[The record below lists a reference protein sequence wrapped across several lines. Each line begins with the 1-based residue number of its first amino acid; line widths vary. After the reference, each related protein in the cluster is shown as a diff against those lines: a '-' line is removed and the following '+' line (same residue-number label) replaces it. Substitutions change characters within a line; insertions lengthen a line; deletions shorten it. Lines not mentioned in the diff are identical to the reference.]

1 MARSGIRPAGT
12 NVRPVAIRS
21 VLAALLAVPLLAVP
35 ASERAA
41 AATSPVDPYFPDDG
55 QRGLDI
61 THYDI
66 AVRHDPRVGRIVGR
80 ATLAADARTTLRT
93 VHLDLWLPVRRV
105 RVDGR
110 EVSWR
115 QNAGDLAIVPSR
127 AWRRGSSHR
136 VEVAYAGHPGRV
148 GPAAERPFVS
158 DGVESVVAGE
168 PHAAA
173 WWFPAD
179 DRPTDRARVD
189 VRIEVPDRGGLTS
202 ISGGRL
208 LADHRRDGWRIRR
221 WRFVDPV
228 APYLVLFAVGPY
240 RERVSRALGRPMRL
254 AVSGTLPAS
263 RGRSAFDLLA
273 RTPQVVRWLQ
283 RVLRTPY
290 PFADLGGVVTGL
302 DLGFA
307 LETQTRPIH
316 PAVVPDPVPT
326 LVHELAHQ
334 WFGDAVPV
342 RRWREIWLNEGL
354 ATYLETRWGA
364 ARGGTSMARWL
375 RARHAEYPAGDPFW
389 DLRID
394 DPGPD
399 ALFAWPVYL
408 RGAMAV
414 QALRTR
420 IGAEAFQRLLRAWA
434 RRDRPATTRAFEA
447 TAERLSGQD
456 LATFFDAWLRADEP
470 PPTTAEFG
478 LGERGGSAEQRRDGL
493 REQ

>member
-1 MARSGIRPAGT
+1 M
-12 NVRPVAIRS
+12 AIRS
-21 VLAALLAVPLLAVP
+21 VLAALLAVPLLLTP
-35 ASERAA
+35 ASGRAA
-41 AATSPVDPYFPDDG
+41 ATTTPVDPYFPDDG
-55 QRGLDI
+55 QRGLDVV
-61 THYDI
+61 HYDI
-66 AVRHDPRVGRIVGR
+66 AVRHDPRVGRLAGR
-80 ATLAADARTTLRT
+80 ATLAVTARTTLRT
-93 VHLDLWLPVRRV
+93 VHLDLWLPVHRV

-115 QNAGDLAIVPSR
+115 QEAGDLAIRPPR
-127 AWRRGSSHR
+127 AWQCGSSHR
-136 VEVAYAGHPGRV
+136 VEVAYAGRPGRV
-148 GPAAERPFVS
+148 GPSSERPFVT

-189 VRIEVPDRGGLTS
+189 LRITVPARGRLTS

-208 LADHRRDGWRIRR
+208 LAQTRAGDWRTRH

-228 APYLVLFAVGPY
+228 APYLVLLAVGPY
-240 RERVSRALGRPMRL
+240 RERVTRALGRPMRI
-254 AVSGTLPAS
+254 AVSGTLPAA
-263 RGRSAFDLLA
+263 RRRSALDLLG
-273 RTPQVVRWLQ
+273 RTPEAVRWLQ
-283 RVLRTPY
+283 QVLRTPY

-316 PAVVPDPVPT
+316 PAVVPDPLPT

-342 RRWREIWLNEGL
+342 RRWRDIWLNEGL

-364 ARGGTSMARWL
+364 ARGGASMTRWL
-375 RARHAEYPAGDPFW
+375 RARYEEHSSAGDPFW
-389 DLRID
+389 ELRLD

-420 IGAEAFQRLLRAWA
+420 IGAEPFQRLLRVWA
-434 RRDRPATTRAFEA
+434 HRTRPASTPAFEE
-447 TAERLSGQD
+447 TAERISGQD
-456 LATFFDAWLRADEP
+456 LATFFDAWLRADHAP
-470 PPTTAEFG
+470 SPTAEFG
-478 LGERGGSAEQRRDGL
+478 LGPSAEQRRDGL